1 MKKNLHSIDRLIR
14 IILALIFAF
23 LIFNGTLT
31 GAVGI
36 VLGILAIVFLATG
49 VISFCPIYKALGIST
64 LKEKT
69 KTV

>member
-1 MKKNLHSIDRLIR
+1 MKKNLHSIDRLVR
-14 IILALIFAF
+14 IILALVFAF

-31 GAVGI
+31 GLAGI
-36 VLGILAIVFLATG
+36 ILGILAIVFLATG